1 MMVQKIKLP
10 VTGMTCA
17 NCAANIERGLRKLDG
32 IKDVNVNFGSEAVK
46 VAFEGAKVAL
56 GDIVSQI
63 QKSGYGIITQTNE
76 LTLTGMTCT
85 NCAATIDRILNNK
98 VAGII
103 KADVNFTAERAA
115 IEYIPSI
122 TDLDHIISILNKAGY
137 GAIAPDTSET
147 QEAASDIVRDAEIR
161 HQTFQFIAGLVFTIP
176 LFLLSMGRDMGF
188 IGSWAYHPAMNW
200 IFLLLAT
207 PVQFY
212 TGWDYYVGAIKSLRN
227 KSANMDVL
235 VAMGSST
242 AYFYSLAVLLAPNLG
257 NHVYFETSAVI
268 ITLIKLGKILETKAK
283 RKTGGAI
290 SKLIALRPK
299 TASVIIEGDEK
310 EIPISHVV
318 KGDVIIVRPGGQIP
332 VDGIVIEGR
341 SSVDEAMF
349 SGEPLPVDKKTGDT
363 VVGGTINIEGA
374 ITFKATR
381 VGHETALARIIK
393 MVSDAQGSKAPIQA
407 LADRVAAVFVPLV
420 LLIALITFFVW
431 WGLTGDFI
439 SAMIRLVAVLVIAC
453 PCALGLATPTAMMA
467 GMGKGAELGI
477 LFKNSESLETAATL
491 KTIAMDKTGTITTGM
506 PVVHDIVPFEPV
518 CDNPDVLLQLAASV
532 ESKSEHPVAK
542 AIVKAAQDRK
552 PDQQLDLLSVDD
564 FKSHGGSGVE
574 GSVNNAPVKI
584 GRPDW
589 LKAMGIDLSD
599 VVQQVEAMQKK
610 ARTVV
615 AVIKENRLFGLI
627 SVADE
632 LKPDSIEAIS
642 QLHRQGLKTVMIT
655 GDNSIAAAVVGGQ
668 LNIDQVM
675 AEVKPEDKAARIK
688 QLKEAHKKVGMVG
701 DGINDAPALAEAD
714 IGFAIGNGTD
724 VAIESADVILTSG
737 SLTGISRAMNLSWST
752 MKTVRQNLFWAFGYN
767 IVLIPVAA
775 GILYPVDGVPGFL
788 QQLHPML
795 AAFAMSLSSVSVVT
809 NSLLLFRLKIK

>member
-1 MMVQKIKLP
+1 M
-10 VTGMTCA
+10 
-17 NCAANIERGLRKLDG
+17 
-32 IKDVNVNFGSEAVK
+32 
-46 VAFEGAKVAL
+46 
-56 GDIVSQI
+56 
-63 QKSGYGIITQTNE
+63 
-76 LTLTGMTCT
+76 
-85 NCAATIDRILNNK
+85 
-98 VAGII
+98 
-103 KADVNFTAERAA
+103 
-115 IEYIPSI
+115 
-122 TDLDHIISILNKAGY
+122 
-137 GAIAPDTSET
+137 
-147 QEAASDIVRDAEIR
+147 
-161 HQTFQFIAGLVFTIP
+161 P
-176 LFLLSMGRDMGF
+176 LFLLSMGRDMRF
-188 IGSWAYHPAMNW
+188 IGSWANHPAMNW
-200 IFLLLAT
+200 IFLLMAT

-212 TGWDYYVGAIKSLRN
+212 TGWDYYVGAFKSLRN

-242 AYFYSLAVLLAPNLG
+242 AFFYSLAVLLASNLG

-310 EIPISHVV
+310 EIPITNVA
-318 KGDVIIVRPGGQIP
+318 KGDIIIIRPGGQIP

-349 SGEPLPVDKKTGDT
+349 SGEPLPVDKIAGDPVT
-363 VVGGTINIEGA
+363 GGTINQEGV

-381 VGHETALARIIK
+381 VGSETALARIVK
-393 MVSDAQGSKAPIQA
+393 LVSDAQGSKAPIQA
-407 LADRVAAVFVPLV
+407 VADRVAAVFVPVV
-420 LLIALITFFVW
+420 LLVALITFSVW
-431 WGLTGDFI
+431 WGLTGDFV

-467 GMGKGAELGI
+467 GMGKGAEMGI

-491 KTIAMDKTGTITTGM
+491 KTIAMDKTGTITVGR
-506 PVVHDIVPFEPV
+506 PVVQDILPFASV
-518 CDNPDVLLQLAASV
+518 CDNPLTLLQLAASI

-542 AIVKAAQDRK
+542 AIVKAAAERK
-552 PDQQLDLLSVDD
+552 PDRQLDLLSVKD
-564 FKSHGGSGVE
+564 FVSHGGSGVE
-574 GSVNNAPVKI
+574 ALVNNESIKI

-589 LKAMGIDLSD
+589 LKAMNIDLSAVD
-599 VVQQVEAMQKK
+599 QQIEALQKK

-632 LKPDSIEAIS
+632 LKPDSVEAIR
-642 QLHRQGLKTVMIT
+642 QLHEQGLNIVMIT
-655 GDNSIAAAVVGGQ
+655 GDNLNAATVIGEQ
-668 LNIDQVM
+668 LNMDQVL
-675 AEVKPEDKAARIK
+675 AEVLPEEKLNKILE
-688 QLKEAHKKVGMVG
+688 LKEKNAKVGMVG
-701 DGINDAPALAEAD
+701 DGINDAPALAQAD
-714 IGFAIGNGTD
+714 IGFAIGSGTD

-737 SLTGISRAMNLSWST
+737 SLTGISRAMNLSRST

-767 IVLIPVAA
+767 IVLIPIAA
-775 GILYPVDGVPGFL
+775 GILYPVHGVPAFL

>member
-1 MMVQKIKLP
+1 MTVQKIKLP

-17 NCAANIERGLRKLDG
+17 NCAANIERGLHRLAG
-32 IKDVNVNFGSEAVK
+32 IKDVTVNFASETVDASWDDT
-46 VAFEGAKVAL
+46 VASL
-56 GDIVSQI
+56 DDIV
-63 QKSGYGIITQTNE
+63 T
-76 LTLTGMTCT
+76 
-85 NCAATIDRILNNK
+85 RIEK
-98 VAGII
+98 
-103 KADVNFTAERAA
+103 T
-115 IEYIPSI
+115 
-122 TDLDHIISILNKAGY
+122 GY
-137 GAIAPDTSET
+137 GAITPDSSET
-147 QEAASDIVRDAEIR
+147 PEDAADTVRNAEIR
-161 HQTFQFIAGLVFTIP
+161 NQTFQFIVGMVFAVP
-176 LFLLSMGRDMGF
+176 LFLLSMGRDMGIF
-188 IGSWAYHPAMNW
+188 SSWAFHPAMNW
-200 IFLLLAT
+200 IFLLMAT

-212 TGWDYYVGAIKSLRN
+212 SGWDYYAGGFKSLRN

-242 AYFYSLAVLLAPNLG
+242 AYFYSLAVLLVPTLG
-257 NHVYFETSAVI
+257 HHVYFETSAVI
-268 ITLIKLGKILETKAK
+268 ITLIKLGKLLETKAK

-290 SKLIALRPK
+290 SKLINLRPK

-310 EIPISHVV
+310 EIPISHVI

-332 VDGIVIEGR
+332 VDGIVVDGL

-363 VVGGTINIEGA
+363 VVGGTINLEGA

-393 MVSDAQGSKAPIQA
+393 LVSDAQGSKAPIQA
-407 LADRVAAVFVPLV
+407 LADRVAAVFVPAV
-420 LLIALITFFVW
+420 LLVAVITFLTW
-431 WGLTGDFI
+431 WGITGDFV

-506 PVVHDIVPFEPV
+506 PVVHDIMPFAPV

-532 ESKSEHPVAK
+532 ESKSEHPVGK
-542 AIVKAAQDRK
+542 AIVKAATERKLDR
-552 PDQQLDLLSVDD
+552 QLDLLSVDD

-574 GSVNNAPVKI
+574 ALVNKESVKI

-589 LKAMGIDLSD
+589 LKAMDMDLSD
-599 VVQQVEAMQKK
+599 VDQQVEAIQKK

-632 LKPDSIEAIS
+632 LKPDSIDAIR
-642 QLHRQGLKTVMIT
+642 QLHRQELKTIMIT
-655 GDNSIAAAVVGGQ
+655 GDNLNAAAVVGGQ
-668 LNIDQVM
+668 LNIDQVL

-688 QLKEAHKKVGMVG
+688 QLKENQTKVGMVG

-714 IGFAIGNGTD
+714 IGFAIGSGTD

-737 SLTGISRAMNLSWST
+737 SLSGIPQAMKLSRST

-775 GILYPVDGVPGFL
+775 GILYSVDWAPVFL

-809 NSLLLFRLKIK
+809 NSLLLFRLKI